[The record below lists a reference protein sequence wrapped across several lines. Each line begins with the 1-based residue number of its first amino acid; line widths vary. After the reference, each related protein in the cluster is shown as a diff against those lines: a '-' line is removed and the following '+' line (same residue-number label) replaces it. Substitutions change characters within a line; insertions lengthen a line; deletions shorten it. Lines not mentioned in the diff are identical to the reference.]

1 MHPCLSKN
9 PKYTFYTIKSSLTL
23 AYTFGI
29 EGDNWLFFQKWYDG
43 LTSKIRWNG
52 SISEPIQKLQGV
64 RQGGIWSPTAYKIF
78 INSLLNSMQ
87 HKQLG
92 VYIGTNYCGIPT
104 VADDVT
110 LISHN
115 PIMLNVQA
123 EHANS
128 KRYLVSQQKSSIVVM
143 NGSQHYEWTFNNENL

>member
-1 MHPCLSKN
+1 
-9 PKYTFYTIKSSLTL
+9 
-23 AYTFGI
+23 
-29 EGDNWLFFQKWYDG
+29 
-43 LTSKIRWNG
+43 
-52 SISEPIQKLQGV
+52 
-64 RQGGIWSPTAYKIF
+64 
-78 INSLLNSMQ
+78 MQ